1 MKTNKTNL
9 YKNTFIVGAVMI
21 MIIVCSAFSSKEKKK
36 TEDKPY
42 YCVVIGWEQ
51 SSSVKGQPVISN
63 VASFDCRFYFDVHVS
78 NELQTFYQAYYA
90 KNRGTIALE
99 LMTVYHFETSDGAVR
114 KRRELVAEYN
124 NNWTPLLINDFTIT
138 CDD

>member
-1 MKTNKTNL
+1 MKTHKTIL
-9 YKNTFIVGAVMI
+9 FKKAFIAASLVI
-21 MIIVCSAFSSKEKKK
+21 MFIASSAFITNEKNK

-42 YCVVIGWEQ
+42 YCVVIGWER

-63 VASFDCRFYFDVHVS
+63 VAYFDCRFYFDVHVS

-90 KNRGTIALE
+90 KNRGTIGLE
-99 LMTVYHFETSDGAVR
+99 LMTVYHFETRDQAIR

-124 NNWTPLLINDFTIT
+124 NNWNPLLITDFTIT

>member
-9 YKNTFIVGAVMI
+9 FKKAFIVAAVMI
-21 MIIVCSAFSSKEKKK
+21 MILVCFAFSSKEKKK